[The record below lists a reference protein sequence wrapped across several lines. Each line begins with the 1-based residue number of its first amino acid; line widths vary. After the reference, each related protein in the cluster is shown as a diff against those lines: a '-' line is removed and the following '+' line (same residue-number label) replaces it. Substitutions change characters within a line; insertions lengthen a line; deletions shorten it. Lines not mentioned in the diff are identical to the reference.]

1 MSNSVLTLDVRQRH
15 NEAIKPAE
23 LIQVKG
29 HHELSLTAR
38 RAITALWHNA
48 KEQGIEAGK
57 DYTIEIDRLNTDT
70 HKGYELVEDAIEKL
84 MKTILTVKRPNGD
97 TTRVQFLGGNDMM
110 DKDRAGGV
118 LTYSFD
124 KRLIDILKE
133 SKVWGKIS
141 MELIFALSSKYAI
154 SLYENIQQ
162 FTGLSHKTITEFS
175 LEEFRDL
182 LGVPPHKYKDFG
194 SLNKYVI
201 KPAVEEI
208 NALAP
213 FNINL
218 LPIKQ
223 GKKVVSIT
231 VGWYSKT
238 DSELKA
244 AWREI
249 QRPKTGRRARIKGT
263 AEDLVFEPVPSKARL
278 QRRGASTFE

>member
-1 MSNSVLTLDVRQRH
+1 MDTHVLTLDVRQRH
-15 NEAIKPAE
+15 NQAIKPAE
-23 LIQVKG
+23 LIQIKG
-29 HHELSLTAR
+29 HHLLTLTAR
-38 RAITALWHNA
+38 RAITVLWHNA
-48 KEQGIEAGK
+48 KDQGIEPAK

-70 HKGYELVEDAIEKL
+70 HKGYELVEDAIEQL
-84 MKTILTVKRPNGD
+84 MKTLVTVKRRNGD

-110 DKDRAGGV
+110 DKNRAGGV

-124 KRLIDILKE
+124 KRLVGIIKE

-141 MELIFALSSKYAI
+141 IELIFALSSKYAI

-162 FTGLSHKTITEFS
+162 LTGLSHKTFTDFT

-182 LGVPPHKYKDFG
+182 LGVPPGKYKDFG

-201 KPAVEEI
+201 KPSIEEI

-218 LPIKQ
+218 LPVKQ
-223 GKKVVSIT
+223 GKKVVSVT

-238 DSELKA
+238 DAEQKS

-263 AEDLVFEPVPSKARL
+263 AESLVYEPMPSKQRL
-278 QRRGASTFE
+278 GRRDTTNLS